1 MGKRRMMMILH
12 LRMNIKSKGKRRKK
26 LKIVAGR
33 EREKS
38 RSTFRRKMFSELI
51 SPLTSGQGE
60 QRLIS
65 LSFIYFKHSLC

>member
-38 RSTFRRKMFSELI
+38 RSTFRRKMFSEL

-65 LSFIYFKHSLC
+65 LSFICFKHLLC

>member
-1 MGKRRMMMILH
+1 MEKRRMMMILH
-12 LRMNIKSKGKRRKK
+12 LRRKIKSKGKRRKK

-38 RSTFRRKMFSELI
+38 RSTFRRKMFSEL